1 MRIVLCRYKTKITIM
16 KNLQTRH
23 KIALG
28 VSALVAV
35 IYAIKRVKA
44 FKKAAVTE

>member
-1 MRIVLCRYKTKITIM
+1 M

-28 VSALVAV
+28 VSALIAV
-35 IYAIKRVKA
+35 IYAIKRVKD